1 LIALVRQSLRFRE
14 LISTLLNRD
23 LRARYRGSILGQAW
37 MVLQPLAFL
46 AVFYVVFESF
56 LANRMPPELEAR
68 TGYFALAMFCG
79 LIPWIGFGE
88 TITRAATCIGEN
100 GSLIKKFAFPSEII
114 PVTLVLSGIVQ
125 TLVGFSILTVAVFVL
140 HGELPHHVWV
150 LPIALALQVAFTL
163 GLALLI
169 AAACVFVRDIG
180 SMMPML
186 MNFWFFMTP
195 IFMFGRF
202 EQSEITATVMRWN
215 PMSYLIESYRAI
227 FVYHPSDWQA
237 LLLTST
243 PEMRAKMPLV
253 PADVSS
259 PPLVW
264 LGIFGLVALAT
275 LFLGYTV
282 FMRNRMRFADE
293 V

>member
-1 LIALVRQSLRFRE
+1 MIALVRQSLRFRE
-14 LISTLLNRD
+14 LIGTLISRD

-46 AVFYVVFESF
+46 AVFYVVFGSF
-56 LANRMPPELEAR
+56 LASRMPAELEAR

-79 LIPWIGFGE
+79 LIPWIGFSE
-88 TITRAATCIGEN
+88 SITRAATCIGES
-100 GSLIKKFAFPSEII
+100 GSLIKKFAFPSEIL
-114 PVTLVLSGIVQ
+114 PVTLVLSGLAQ
-125 TLVGFSILTVAVFVL
+125 TLVGFGILALAVFVL
-140 HGELPHHVWV
+140 HGELPNHIWV
-150 LPIALALQVAFTL
+150 LPIALILQVVFTL
-163 GLALLI
+163 GLSLFL

-202 EQSEITATVMRWN
+202 EQNEITATVMRWN

-227 FVYHPSDWQA
+227 FIYHPADWQA
-237 LLLTST
+237 MLATST

-253 PADVSS
+253 PADVTS
-259 PPLVW
+259 PPLWW
-264 LGIFGLVALAT
+264 LGIFALIAVVT
-275 LFLGYTV
+275 LAIGYTV
-282 FMRNRMRFADE
+282 FMRARMRFADE